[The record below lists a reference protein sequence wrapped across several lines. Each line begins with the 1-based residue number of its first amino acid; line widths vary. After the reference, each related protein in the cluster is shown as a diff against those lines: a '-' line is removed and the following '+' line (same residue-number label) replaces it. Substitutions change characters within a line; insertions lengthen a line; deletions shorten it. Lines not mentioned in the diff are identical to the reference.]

1 MPVSLAGL
9 RWWRIMPAAVVA
21 FLGSLFITF
30 LIVTGYA
37 FRLGVEAHG
46 APDPTK
52 ISAFAHQV
60 GPTWGPV
67 LLALFTAIWSLL
79 GRASGDRASSSRRPR
94 GSDRR
99 DSRPASG
106 VAARRTGRGHVRC
119 GGRRG
124 LGWRCGRPTHQE
136 SDFRSLR
143 GQRCL
148 TSEGF
153 LSRASRD
160 KVLGWTK
167 SAAPRV
173 LLGFQRPTRSAVTV
187 RLSVADR
194 RPMSSSGGNGTPV
207 VR

>member
-1 MPVSLAGL
+1 MMPVSRAGL

-21 FLGSLFITF
+21 FVGSLFITF

-52 ISAFAHQV
+52 ISAFAHEV

-67 LLALFTAIWSLL
+67 LLALFTAIGAFWV
-79 GRASGDRASSSRRPR
+79 ARRVTEPVR
-94 GSDRR
+94 HGVLVGARR

-148 TSEGF
+148 TS
-153 LSRASRD
+153 
-160 KVLGWTK
+160 
-167 SAAPRV
+167 
-173 LLGFQRPTRSAVTV
+173 
-187 RLSVADR
+187 
-194 RPMSSSGGNGTPV
+194 
-207 VR
+207 